1 MKYNRRQSL
10 AFGGFGA
17 DPERL
22 YDRPKDGP
30 VLLTGTLGES
40 IDHKETTTV
49 YRANAFGIL
58 LQE

>member
-10 AFGGFGA
+10 AFGRFGA

-49 YRANAFGIL
+49 YRANTLARIVR
-58 LQE
+58 